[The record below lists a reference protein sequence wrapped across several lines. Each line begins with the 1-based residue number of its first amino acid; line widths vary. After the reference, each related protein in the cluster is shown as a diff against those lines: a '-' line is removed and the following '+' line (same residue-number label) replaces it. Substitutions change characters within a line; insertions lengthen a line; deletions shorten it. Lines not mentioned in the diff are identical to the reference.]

1 MRAVQLVATG
11 RPLEDRDIA
20 CPEPGPREV
29 RVRVVAAGICHS
41 DAHYRRGGP
50 SLGHL
55 PQTLGHEVAG
65 TIDALG
71 AEVRGLSL
79 GDRVCLHYLVTC
91 GDCAC
96 CRRGAEQFCPHAEMI
111 GKDRD
116 GGFAESIVVPARN
129 AIRIPDGLAFDH
141 AALMMCS
148 SATAWHALIKGRLAA
163 GERLVVFGIG
173 GLGVSA
179 LQLARVFGA
188 AEVYAV
194 DRVPAKLALAERL
207 GAIGVNAAEEDP
219 IEALARLGAGG
230 GVDVALDFVGAPTTL
245 AAAVKCLAPH
255 GRAVVVGIGDQ
266 PFAVDPYRD
275 ILAKE
280 AEIIG
285 CSDHLHGELETLL
298 ALAACGGLDLSLA
311 LDRRVPLEAAAINAV
326 LDALET
332 GTETVRSVIQ
342 VGQG

>member
-1 MRAVQLVATG
+1 MRAVQLVETG
-11 RPLEDRDIA
+11 RPLQDREIA
-20 CPEPGPREV
+20 RPDPGPQEV

-50 SLGHL
+50 RLGRL

-65 TIDALG
+65 IIDALG
-71 AEVRGLSL
+71 AEVRGPGL

-91 GDCAC
+91 GDCAR
-96 CRRGAEQFCPHAEMI
+96 CRRGEEQFCPRAEMI

-116 GGFAESIVVPARN
+116 GGFAEFIVVPARN
-129 AIRIPDGLAFDH
+129 AIRIPNGLAFDH

-148 SATAWHALIKGRLAA
+148 SATAWHALVKGRLAA
-163 GERLVVFGIG
+163 GERLLVFGIG

-194 DRVPAKLALAERL
+194 DRVPAKLALAERM
-207 GAIGVNAAEEDP
+207 GAIAVNAAEEDP
-219 IEALARLGAGG
+219 IEALARRGAG
-230 GVDVALDFVGAPTTL
+230 GVDVALDFVGTPATL
-245 AAAVKCLAPH
+245 AAAVKCLAPR
-255 GRAVVVGIGDQ
+255 GRAVFVGIGDQ

-298 ALAACGGLDLSLA
+298 ALAARGGLDLSLA
-311 LDRRVPLEAAAINAV
+311 LDRRLPLEAAAINAA
-326 LDALET
+326 LDALEA